1 MLQLFPVNV
10 FVKIEGASVH
20 CTNKSEVERV
30 KGIKPSTHSKLQ

>member
-20 CTNKSEVERV
+20 CKNKKV
-30 KGIKPSTHSKLQ
+30 KWSG